1 VIKMRE
7 TVKSYLAA
15 GILVL
20 IVAGLG
26 TVIGGDVIVKE
37 GVVEGV
43 KFKSTDCT
51 ATGAKAVAFGM
62 GTIASGD
69 YSFAAGWGSAGTGA
83 IGTYSVATG
92 YNTKASGEYSTA
104 MGYGTT
110 ASGYGNTAMGWYT
123 TASGNWSTAM
133 GLGTTA
139 SNVYSTAMGC
149 GTTASGSCSTAM
161 GFYVTAGPAAYT
173 TAVGKYCTNNVYN
186 SFAVGYG
193 SYGNPKVD
201 FKVESGV
208 VTVGNVA
215 TLSGDLYVG
224 NKVDAHTYATHS
236 SFYDKDT
243 YGRALGYIEDCS
255 KTITINAKGEKEYN
269 HEADPE
275 FLKTWVTVKDYDKYT
290 DKKVWNEESQEYE
303 TDRIYETHQELRTDL
318 GMQVAW
324 LRQCVY
330 EFKQENEMLKAEL
343 AAIKAKLGME

>member
-1 VIKMRE
+1 MRE
-7 TVKSYLAA
+7 TVRSKFKLAA
-15 GILVL
+15 VILVL
-20 IVAGLG
+20 AVAVLG
-26 TVIGGDVIVKE
+26 TVIAGDVIVKE

-62 GTIASGD
+62 DTIASGD
-69 YSFAAGWGSAGTGA
+69 YSFAAGWGSAGKGA
-83 IGTYSVATG
+83 IGSCCVATG
-92 YNTKASGEYSTA
+92 YQAKASGYASTA
-104 MGYGTT
+104 MGYYTNAT
-110 ASGYGNTAMGWYT
+110 ADYATAFGRF
-123 TASGNWSTAM
+123 S
-133 GLGTTA
+133 
-139 SNVYSTAMGC
+139 
-149 GTTASGSCSTAM
+149 
-161 GFYVTAGPAAYT
+161 
-173 TAVGKYCTNNVYN
+173 TNNATQ
-186 SFAVGYG
+186 SFTVGYG
-193 SYGNPKVD
+193 FGPLAGAVDLRVEYGL
-201 FKVESGV
+201 

-215 TLSGDLYVG
+215 ARSGNLYVG

-303 TDRIYETHQELRTDL
+303 TERIYETHQELRTDL

-324 LRQCVY
+324 LRQCAY
-330 EFKQENEMLKAEL
+330 ELKQENEMLKAEL